1 MYQNE
6 DVDDHFKQLNMKE
19 KPLLQDDNLANIEK
33 DQSTLTTLDNT
44 PEKTKS
50 RNPNFDNFDEKE
62 EATCIQNLIYLKF

>member
-1 MYQNE
+1 
-6 DVDDHFKQLNMKE
+6 MKE
-19 KPLLQDDNLANIEK
+19 KPLLQDHNLANIEK

-62 EATCIQNLIYLKF
+62 EATCIQNLLYLKF

>member
-1 MYQNE
+1 M
-6 DVDDHFKQLNMKE
+6 
-19 KPLLQDDNLANIEK
+19 QDDNLANIEK

>member
-1 MYQNE
+1 
-6 DVDDHFKQLNMKE
+6 MKE

>member
-1 MYQNE
+1 
-6 DVDDHFKQLNMKE
+6 MKE
-19 KPLLQDDNLANIEK
+19 KPLLQDENLANIEK

>member
-1 MYQNE
+1 
-6 DVDDHFKQLNMKE
+6 MKE

-62 EATCIQNLIYLKF
+62 EATCIQNLLYLKF